1 MTDED
6 WLVTSR
12 VKVLLLAALESPIG
26 LNGSASLHSAA
37 DASSRLT
44 ALGRRLGAPGAGLL
58 EQATA
63 PTVTVPDLIAI
74 KQAAKVLI
82 QGAEEDEEREA
93 AALLYHVAIAAAF
106 CRFDLDVSG
115 RPVKE
120 RRERYRQLAVQ
131 FSGFA
136 LGEIFRQAVFKMDTL
151 DRG

>member
-12 VKVLLLAALESPIG
+12 VKDLLLAALESPIG
-26 LNGSASLHSAA
+26 LNGSSLHSAA
-37 DASSRLT
+37 DASSRLA

-63 PTVTVPDLIAI
+63 PTVTVPDLIGI

-82 QGAEEDEEREA
+82 QGAEQDEEREA

-106 CRFDLDVSG
+106 CRFALDVSG
-115 RPVKE
+115 RPVKA
-120 RRERYRQLAVQ
+120 RRERSEQLAAQ

-136 LGEIFRQAVFKMDTL
+136 LGEIFREAVLKIDTV